1 MSIRIGLCR
10 FSFSF
15 FLLYF
20 WFWSVLLCWA
30 GGVGRDG
37 LEEWE
42 GWMGL
47 EGEVVY
53 YWQNGFLVA
62 IWRKRERSNSEK
74 IKQTRKTHSYRQ
86 TRLAAT
92 KQCPLDN
99 RSDVRAKKKGI

>member
-1 MSIRIGLCR
+1 MS
-10 FSFSF
+10 FFFPF

-30 GGVGRDG
+30 GRVGRDG

-53 YWQNGFLVA
+53 YWQNVKSVGRKMMFLS
-62 IWRKRERSNSEK
+62 RFKM
-74 IKQTRKTHSYRQ
+74 
-86 TRLAAT
+86 
-92 KQCPLDN
+92 
-99 RSDVRAKKKGI
+99 G